1 MTEPAPTRYDNA
13 AAARIEAFWQA
24 EWERAGAFHADNP
37 VGALAGAGAERESFF
52 IMDMFPY
59 PSGDGL
65 HVGHPLGFIATD
77 VLARFQRMAG
87 KNVLHTMGFDSFG
100 LPTEIYAVQT
110 GVHPAIVTERN
121 IGRFLDQIR
130 RLGLGHDERRRFA
143 TSDPD
148 YYRWTQWIFL
158 KIYDAWYDRDQKRAR
173 PISELEAEFA
183 AGARALPS
191 GLAGAGGRAW
201 ADLDKTERRAL
212 VDSYRLVGRHES
224 VVNWCPGL
232 GTVLSNEEVTDE
244 GRSERGN
251 FPVFRKSLSQWTMR
265 ITEYADRLVDDLDR
279 LDWPDKVKSMQR
291 NWIGRST
298 GAVVAFE
305 AAGANAT
312 LEVFTT
318 RPDTLHGATYIVAA
332 PESELVDALVPAEWP
347 AGTSPE
353 WTGGAATPAEA
364 VAAYRAKVANRGE
377 RERQE
382 DKTKTG
388 VFTGAFAVNPLNEER
403 IPVFVADY
411 VLAGYGTGVVMAVP
425 GHDQRDWEFAK
436 TFGLPIVEVVSGGD
450 VESGAHTGDGKLVNS
465 GAWDGLAPSEAK
477 AVAAEELA
485 RRGAGRAQLQYKLR
499 DWLFARQR
507 YWGEPFPLVADETG
521 QVFPLDEAQ
530 LPVLLP
536 EVDDFRPIV
545 FDADDA
551 DSRPSAPLK
560 KAGAWLTVEFDFG
573 DGLRPYAR
581 ETDVMPNW
589 AGSCWYYLRYLD
601 PKNEETF
608 CDPANERYWIG
619 PKPALRGASDPGG
632 VDLYVGG
639 TEHAVLHLLYARF
652 WHKVLHD
659 LGEVSS
665 AEPFRRLFN
674 QGYIQAASYT
684 DSRGAH
690 VPAAEVEERDGQFF
704 WQGEPVKRE
713 FGKMG
718 KSLKN
723 SVTPDEICAEH
734 GADTL
739 RVYEMSMGPLDQS
752 KDWSTKDIVG
762 AQRFL
767 ARVWRLVVGEDGE
780 DGEGSSRIVDSEPNV
795 ETSRV
800 LHRTIAQVAEDYPAL
815 KFNLVVAKLIEYTN
829 YLTKRYLSGQ
839 QLSGQQ
845 SPAGVPRAA
854 VEPLVVM
861 LAPLAPH
868 LAEEL
873 WRRLG
878 HEELLVRHPFPAAD
892 PQFLVDDEVKL
903 PVQVAGKVRATI
915 RVPAE
920 AAEEAVRAAALADPK
935 IVELLAGKEP
945 KRVIVVPKKM
955 VSIVV

>member
-1 MTEPAPTRYDNA
+1 MTEPASNRYDNA
-13 AAARIEAFWQA
+13 TVRRIEEFWQA
-24 EWERAGAFHADNP
+24 EWQRSGALNADNP
-37 VGALAGAGAERESFF
+37 TGELAGDGAALEPFF

-110 GVHPAIVTERN
+110 GIHPAAVTDRN
-121 IGRFLDQIR
+121 VERFLRQIR
-130 RLGLGHDERRRFA
+130 RIGLGHDERRRFK

-158 KIYDAWYDRDQKRAR
+158 KIYNAWYDREAGRAR
-173 PISELEAEFA
+173 PVGELEAEFA
-183 AGARALPS
+183 SGARATPD
-191 GLAGAGGRAW
+191 GRPW
-201 ADLDKTERRAL
+201 AAL
-212 VDSYRLVGRHES
+212 TKAEQRSVVDSHRLVGRHES

-251 FPVFRKSLSQWTMR
+251 FPVFRKSLRQWTMR
-265 ITEYADRLVDDLDR
+265 ITAYADRLIDDLDR
-279 LDWPDKVKSMQR
+279 LDWPEKVKSMQR

-298 GAVVAFE
+298 GAVVSFQSGE
-305 AAGANAT
+305 QV

-318 RPDTLHGATYIVAA
+318 RPDTLYGVTFLVAA
-332 PESELVDALVPAEWP
+332 PESELVSSLVPEAWP
-347 AGTSPE
+347 VGTDPK
-353 WTGGAATPAEA
+353 WTAAAATPAEA

-382 DKTKTG
+382 DKAKTG
-388 VFTGAFAVNPLNEER
+388 VFTGSFAVNPLTQER

-436 TFGLPIVEVVSGGD
+436 TFGLPVAEVVSGGD
-450 VESGAHTGDGKLVNS
+450 VEIGAHTGEGQLVNS
-465 GAWDGLAPSEAK
+465 GSWDGLSASEAK
-477 AVAAEELA
+477 AVAADDLERL
-485 RRGAGRAQLQYKLR
+485 GVGRKQLQYKLR

-507 YWGEPFPLVADETG
+507 YWGEPFPLVADESG
-521 QVFPLDEAQ
+521 QVFPLDDEA

-536 EVDDFRPIV
+536 QIEDFRPIV
-545 FDADDA
+545 FDADDQ

-560 KAGAWLTVEFDFG
+560 KAGDWLTVEFDFG
-573 DGLRPYAR
+573 DGLQPYTR

-601 PKNEETF
+601 PKNEEAF

-619 PKPALRGASDPGG
+619 PKPAARGGADPGG

-659 LGEVSS
+659 LGHVSS

-674 QGYIQAASYT
+674 QGYIQAPSYT
-684 DSRGAH
+684 DSRGAY
-690 VPAAEVEERDGQFF
+690 VPAAEVEEQDGQFF
-704 WQGEPVKRE
+704 WQGQPVKRE

-723 SVTPDEICAEH
+723 SITPDEICDEY

-767 ARVWRLVVGEDGE
+767 ARVWRVV
-780 DGEGSSRIVDSEPNV
+780 VDEQSGDTSVVDAEPDA
-795 ETSRV
+795 ETLRA
-800 LHRTIAQVAEDYPAL
+800 LHRTIDQVGQEYPAL
-815 KFNLVVAKLIEYTN
+815 KFNLAVAKLIEYTN

-839 QLSGQQ
+839 QGSDG
-845 SPAGVPRAA
+845 APRAA

-878 HEELLVRHPFPAAD
+878 HADLLVRQPFPTAD
-892 PQFLVDDEVKL
+892 PKFLTDDEVKL

-915 RVPAE
+915 IVSAGASE
-920 AAEEAVRAAALADPK
+920 DVVRAAALADPK
-935 IVELLAGKEP
+935 VVEHLSGQEP

-955 VSIVV
+955 VSIVL

>member
-1 MTEPAPTRYDNA
+1 MTEPASTRYDNTA
-13 AAARIEAFWQA
+13 AGRIEAFWQA

-37 VGALAGAGAERESFF
+37 VGGLAGAGAGLEPFF

-110 GVHPAIVTERN
+110 GIHPAKVTDTN
-121 IGRFLDQIR
+121 VARFLQQIR
-130 RLGLGHDERRRFA
+130 RLGLGHDERRRFN

-158 KIYDAWYDRDQKRAR
+158 KIYNAWYDQGQKRAR
-173 PISELEAEFA
+173 PVGELEAEFA
-183 AGARALPS
+183 SGARATS
-191 GLAGAGGRAW
+191 DGRAW
-201 ADLDKTERRAL
+201 GDLTKGEQRAL

-251 FPVFRKSLSQWTMR
+251 FPVFRKNLRQWTMR

-305 AAGANAT
+305 IAGDRRLGA

-318 RPDTLHGATYIVAA
+318 RPDTLYGVTFMVAA
-332 PESELVDALVPAEWP
+332 PESELVDALVPDQWP
-347 AGTSPE
+347 EGTSPE

-382 DKTKTG
+382 EKTKTG
-388 VFTGAFAVNPLNEER
+388 VFTGAFAVNPITEER
-403 IPVFVADY
+403 IPLFVADY
-411 VLAGYGTGVVMAVP
+411 VLVGYGTGVVMAVP

-436 TFGLPIVEVVSGGD
+436 TFGLPVAEVVSGGD
-450 VESGAHTGDGKLVNS
+450 VETGAHTGDGKLVNS
-465 GAWDGLAPSEAK
+465 GAWDGLSPSEAK
-477 AVAAEELA
+477 AVAAQDLE
-485 RRGAGRAQLQYKLR
+485 RRGVGRAQLQYKLR

-507 YWGEPFPLVADETG
+507 YWGEPFPLVADSSVD
-521 QVFPLDEAQ
+521 QVFPLGDAQ

-536 EVDDFRPIV
+536 EIEDFRPIV
-545 FDADDA
+545 FEADDA

-560 KAGAWLTVEFDFG
+560 KAGAWLTTEFDFG
-573 DGLRPYAR
+573 DGLKPYTR

-608 CDPANERYWIG
+608 CDPANEHYWIG
-619 PKPALRGASDPGG
+619 PKPEKRGAADPGG

-684 DSRGAH
+684 DSRGAY
-690 VPAAEVEERDGQFF
+690 VPAAEVEERGGEFF
-704 WQGEPVKRE
+704 WTDSDGTTQPVKRE

-723 SVTPDEICAEH
+723 SVTPDEICAEY

-767 ARVWRLVVGEDGE
+767 ARVWRLVVDEDGAGKARVAE
-780 DGEGSSRIVDSEPNV
+780 SEPDV
-795 ETSRV
+795 ETLRV
-800 LHRTIAQVAEDYPAL
+800 LHRTIAQVGEDYPAL
-815 KFNLVVAKLIEYTN
+815 KFNLAVAKLIEYTN
-829 YLTKRYLSGQ
+829 HLTKRYLSDQ
-839 QLSGQQ
+839 QG
-845 SPAGVPRAA
+845 PDGAPRAA

-873 WRRLG
+873 WRALG
-878 HEELLVRHPFPAAD
+878 HEELLVRHPFPAVD
-892 PQFLVDDEVKL
+892 PKFLVDDEVRL
-903 PVQVAGKVRATI
+903 PVQIGGKVRATI
-915 RVPAE
+915 VVPAE
-920 AAEEAVRAAALADPK
+920 AAEDVVRAAALADPK
-935 IVELLAGKEP
+935 VVEQLAGKEP

-955 VSIVV
+955 VSIVL

>member
-1 MTEPAPTRYDNA
+1 MTEPVATRYDNA
-13 AAARIEAFWQA
+13 AAGRIEAFWQA
-24 EWERAGAFHADNP
+24 EWERLGAFRADNP
-37 VGALAGAGAERESFF
+37 VGGLEGPGAAREPFF
-52 IMDMFPY
+52 VMDMFPY

-110 GVHPAIVTERN
+110 GIHPATVTERN
-121 IGRFLDQIR
+121 IGRFLAQIR

-158 KIYDAWYDRDQKRAR
+158 KIYNAWYDRDQKRAR
-173 PISELEAEFA
+173 PVAELEAEFA
-183 AGARALPS
+183 SGARSAPD
-191 GLAGAGGRAW
+191 GRAW
-201 ADLDKTERRAL
+201 EALTKAEQRAL

-251 FPVFRKSLSQWTMR
+251 FPVFRKNLRQWTMR

-279 LDWPDKVKSMQR
+279 LDWPEKVKSMQR

-298 GAVVAFE
+298 GAVVAFQ
-305 AAGANAT
+305 AGEQT

-318 RPDTLHGATYIVAA
+318 RPDTLYGVTYMVAA
-332 PESELVDALVPAEWP
+332 PESELVDALVPDQWP
-347 AGTSPE
+347 AGTSPQ
-353 WTGGAATPAEA
+353 WTGGAETPAEA

-382 DKTKTG
+382 GKTKTG
-388 VFTGAFAVNPLNEER
+388 VFTGAFAVNPITGGR

-436 TFGLPIVEVVSGGD
+436 AFGLPVAEVVSGGD
-450 VESGAHTGDGKLVNS
+450 VEAGAHTGDGKLVNS
-465 GAWDGLAPSEAK
+465 GDWDGLSPSEAK
-477 AVAAEELA
+477 EVAAQELE
-485 RRGAGRAQLQYKLR
+485 RRGVGRKQLQYKLR

-507 YWGEPFPLVADETG
+507 YWGEPFPLVADEAD
-521 QVFPLDEAQ
+521 QVFPLGDAE

-536 EVDDFRPIV
+536 EIEDFRPIV
-545 FDADDA
+545 FEPDDA

-573 DGLRPYAR
+573 DGLKPYTR

-619 PKPALRGASDPGG
+619 PKPQRHGPADPGG

-684 DSRGAH
+684 DSRGAY
-690 VPAAEVEERDGQFF
+690 VPAAEVEESGGQFF
-704 WQGEPVKRE
+704 WRGEPVKRE

-723 SVTPDEICAEH
+723 SVTPDEICAEY

-739 RVYEMSMGPLDQS
+739 RVYEMASGAVGP
-752 KDWSTKDIVG
+752 VEG
-762 AQRFL
+762 
-767 ARVWRLVVGEDGE
+767 LVHQG
-780 DGEGSSRIVDSEPNV
+780 
-795 ETSRV
+795 
-800 LHRTIAQVAEDYPAL
+800 HR
-815 KFNLVVAKLIEYTN
+815 
-829 YLTKRYLSGQ
+829 R
-839 QLSGQQ
+839 
-845 SPAGVPRAA
+845 RAA
-854 VEPLVVM
+854 LPRQSV
-861 LAPLAPH
+861 APRG
-868 LAEEL
+868 
-873 WRRLG
+873 RRRRG
-878 HEELLVRHPFPAAD
+878 RRER
-892 PQFLVDDEVKL
+892 
-903 PVQVAGKVRATI
+903 GRATGG
-915 RVPAE
+915 RGRPG
-920 AAEEAVRAAALADPK
+920 R
-935 IVELLAGKEP
+935 
-945 KRVIVVPKKM
+945 
-955 VSIVV
+955 